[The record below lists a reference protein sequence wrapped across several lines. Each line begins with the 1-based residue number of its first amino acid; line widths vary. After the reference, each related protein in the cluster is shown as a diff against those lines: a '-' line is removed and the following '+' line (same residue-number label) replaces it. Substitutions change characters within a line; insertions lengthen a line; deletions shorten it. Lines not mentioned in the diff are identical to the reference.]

1 MELVSIILLMTIV
14 GVYLVW
20 FWLLVGKL
28 KGPKT
33 WPLVGS
39 IPQML
44 LNIRRIHEWTTDQ
57 LLAGPT
63 LGTYQT
69 CGVYIPF
76 LQNWRRSFCT
86 VTCHPENL
94 EHILHTKFHNY
105 PKGPTWQNTLGDV
118 LGNQEWISQRKIVV
132 PELTKSKLGPSLHHW
147 VNPSIKNDLLPIL
160 DEASKHNISIDLQKL
175 MICFGSNCT
184 AMDTIFEFAFRR
196 FFYPNFLWKFM
207 RFFCIGSEGSLK
219 KSIQILNNT
228 ITEAQEERNNRKKDE
243 TFDDDLLWA
252 FMKKVQVN
260 GHILP
265 SSAIMGTILDILLA
279 GRDSVAT
286 SASWF
291 FWLVMNN
298 PRVEEKI
305 VHEIITVLKKTRG
318 EDMGGSKL
326 PCGEETQEW
335 MKDPLTYEEVNS
347 LVYLHATLL
356 ETLRLYPAVPK
367 IVRYAI
373 CDDILPDGTYVPA
386 GSDIILSL
394 YSVGRMKSVWGED
407 CLKFK
412 PERWLSTD
420 EKRIERHEDGYKFA
434 AFNGGSRICIAKY
447 LTYLEMKSVASAILL
462 RYELSHV
469 PGHQVTSKL
478 SFTISMMNGL
488 KVNLKR
494 RDLSDFDVIN

>member
-1 MELVSIILLMTIV
+1 
-14 GVYLVW
+14 
-20 FWLLVGKL
+20 
-28 KGPKT
+28 
-33 WPLVGS
+33 
-39 IPQML
+39 
-44 LNIRRIHEWTTDQ
+44 
-57 LLAGPT
+57 
-63 LGTYQT
+63 
-69 CGVYIPF
+69 
-76 LQNWRRSFCT
+76 
-86 VTCHPENL
+86 
-94 EHILHTKFHNY
+94 
-105 PKGPTWQNTLGDV
+105 
-118 LGNQEWISQRKIVV
+118 
-132 PELTKSKLGPSLHHW
+132 
-147 VNPSIKNDLLPIL
+147 
-160 DEASKHNISIDLQKL
+160 
-175 MICFGSNCT
+175 
-184 AMDTIFEFAFRR
+184 MDT
-196 FFYPNFLWKFM
+196 
-207 RFFCIGSEGSLK
+207 FCLA
-219 KSIQILNNT
+219 L
-228 ITEAQEERNNRKKDE
+228 
-243 TFDDDLLWA
+243 
-252 FMKKVQVN
+252 
-260 GHILP
+260 
-265 SSAIMGTILDILLA
+265 LLA

-318 EDMGGSKL
+318 EDMGGSKVTHSI
-326 PCGEETQEW
+326 ESQEIQEW

-469 PGHQVTSKL
+469 FDHQVTFKP
-478 SFTISMMNGL
+478 SFTIAMNNGL

-494 RDLSDFDVIN
+494 RDLNDFDVIN

>member
-1 MELVSIILLMTIV
+1 MAHIYILVVDGVEV
-14 GVYLVW
+14 GMWGTDGDY
-20 FWLLVGKL
+20 G
-28 KGPKT
+28 GE
-33 WPLVGS
+33 S
-39 IPQML
+39 
-44 LNIRRIHEWTTDQ
+44 NIRS
-57 LLAGPT
+57 
-63 LGTYQT
+63 
-69 CGVYIPF
+69 
-76 LQNWRRSFCT
+76 RSFCT
-86 VTCHPENL
+86 VTCHPKNL

-105 PKGPTWQNTLGDV
+105 PKGPTWQNTFGDV
-118 LGNQEWISQRKIVV
+118 LGNQGISCAKGEEWISLRKIVV
-132 PELTKSKLGPSLHHW
+132 PELTKSKLGPSLHRW

-160 DEASKHNISIDLQKL
+160 DKASKHNISIDLQKL
-175 MICFGSNCT
+175 MICFGTDNIFGIALGKKLKT
-184 AMDTIFEFAFRR
+184 LLNPEDPIALAMDTIFKFAFRR

-207 RFFCIGSEGSLK
+207 KFFSIGSEGNLK

-228 ITEAQEERNNRKKDE
+228 ITEAQEERNNRHKDE
-243 TFDDDLLWA
+243 TFDDDLLWT

-260 GHILP
+260 EHILP

-318 EDMGGSKL
+318 EDMGGSKVTHSIES

-386 GSDIILSL
+386 GSDIILLL

-407 CLKFK
+407 YLKFK
-412 PERWLSTD
+412 PERWLSAD

-462 RYELSHV
+462 RYELSHAFD
-469 PGHQVTSKL
+469 HQVTSKL
-478 SFTISMMNGL
+478 SFTIAMKNGL

>member
-1 MELVSIILLMTIV
+1 M
-14 GVYLVW
+14 
-20 FWLLVGKL
+20 
-28 KGPKT
+28 KT
-33 WPLVGS
+33 
-39 IPQML
+39 L
-44 LNIRRIHEWTTDQ
+44 LN
-57 LLAGPT
+57 
-63 LGTYQT
+63 
-69 CGVYIPF
+69 
-76 LQNWRRSFCT
+76 
-86 VTCHPENL
+86 PE
-94 EHILHTKFHNY
+94 
-105 PKGPTWQNTLGDV
+105 D
-118 LGNQEWISQRKIVV
+118 
-132 PELTKSKLGPSLHHW
+132 
-147 VNPSIKNDLLPIL
+147 PIAL
-160 DEASKHNISIDLQKL
+160 
-175 MICFGSNCT
+175 
-184 AMDTIFEFAFRR
+184 AMDTIFKFAFRR
-196 FFYPNFLWKFM
+196 FFYPNILWKFM
-207 RFFCIGSEGSLK
+207 KFFCIGSEGSLK

-228 ITEAQEERNNRKKDE
+228 ITEAQEERNNRNKDE
-243 TFDDDLLWA
+243 TFDDDLLWT

-265 SSAIMGTILDILLA
+265 SSAIMGTVLDILLA

-318 EDMGGSKL
+318 
-326 PCGEETQEW
+326 
-335 MKDPLTYEEVNS
+335 KDKVALWRKDTRMDEINS
-347 LVYLHATLL
+347 LVYLHAMLL

-407 CLKFK
+407 CIEFK

-420 EKRIERHEDGYKFA
+420 EKRIERHEDGYKFV

-478 SFTISMMNGL
+478 SFTIAMNNGL

-494 RDLSDFDVIN
+494 RDLNDFDVIN